1 MDIQREDII
10 SVIITLFL
18 LLIWYLTLKLFN
30 LPLISVSILWVGMI
44 SLSLVYYYVYKKKNR
59 DMRIF
64 KIRFMVSALP
74 IYPIL
79 AYYVYSLIFYGS
91 LPDQLRLIPFFVIL
105 AMLILNAIVVY
116 IFDKKKGHSDASISK
131 K

>member
-1 MDIQREDII
+1 MDIQKEDII
-10 SVIITLFL
+10 SVIITLLL
-18 LLIWYLTLKLFN
+18 LLIWYLTLNLFN
-30 LPLISVSILWVGMI
+30 LPLISISILWIGMI
-44 SLSLVYYYVYKKKNR
+44 SLSLVYYYVYKKKSR

-79 AYYVYSLIFYGS
+79 AYYVYSLIVDGS
-91 LPDQLRLIPFFVIL
+91 LPDQLRLIPFFVIF
-105 AMLILNAIVVY
+105 AMLILNVIVVY
-116 IFDKKKGHSDASISK
+116 IFDKKRYSDKNISK